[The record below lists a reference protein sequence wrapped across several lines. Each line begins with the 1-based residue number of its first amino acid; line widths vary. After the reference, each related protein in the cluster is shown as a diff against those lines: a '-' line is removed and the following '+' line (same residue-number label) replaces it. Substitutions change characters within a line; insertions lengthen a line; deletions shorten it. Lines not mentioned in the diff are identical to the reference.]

1 MCIMREVSLR
11 LDRQEAAALVDALS
25 LAEAVTG
32 RTVLEERALRKLR
45 AALKQYR
52 GKRGRAKRSSEK
64 R

>member
-11 LDRQEAAALVDALS
+11 LNRQEAAALVDALS

-32 RTVLEERALRKLR
+32 RTALEERALRKLR
-45 AALKQYR
+45 AALKR
-52 GKRGRAKRSSEK
+52 KRGRAKRSSEK